1 MVYPRSPIASILAV
15 AVLSFSPIASMAE
28 TIAVIGTGRM
38 GSAIG
43 PRLAETGHKVIYGSR
58 TPSADKVRELIE
70 RSPGKARAATQKSA
84 VAAAD
89 IVIVA
94 VPWFATEDFIKQS
107 GPFDG
112 KLILD
117 MSNATTMRDDGLLDL
132 AVDTSAGQLI
142 QSWAPQAKVVKFFN
156 TVSYHVIA
164 DLSIARGKVTV
175 PLAGNDAPSKARAA
189 KIVEG
194 LGFEAIDIGPI
205 RNARALEFMSTIH
218 MVPYLTD
225 RWDEA
230 FEYYFVKGTAPT
242 NVDEVRLSR

>member
-1 MVYPRSPIASILAV
+1 MAYPRLFNASILAV
-15 AVLSFSPIASMAE
+15 AALTVTPAASIAE

-43 PRLAETGHKVIYGSR
+43 PRLAETGHQVIYGSR
-58 TPSADKVRELIE
+58 TPSADKVRELLE

-89 IVIVA
+89 IVIIA
-94 VPWFATEDFIKQS
+94 VPWFATEDLVKQS

-117 MSNATTMRDDGLLDL
+117 MSNATTMRDDGLLDF

-156 TVSYHVIA
+156 TVSYHIIA
-164 DLSIARGKVTV
+164 DISIAKGKVTV
-175 PLAGNDAPSKARAA
+175 PLAGNDAAAKTRAA
-189 KIVEG
+189 EIVEG

-205 RNARALEFMSTIH
+205 RNARALEFMSAIH

-225 RWDEA
+225 RWDQA

-242 NVDEVRLSR
+242 NVDKVRLSR